1 MLLGPGRAMVVFA
14 TADLEEDVDATILGF
29 EAAAKVVADFAVDPL
44 VGICN
49 GLATFVEEALDDVVV
64 PVTARV
70 VTADG
75 ATRDVVVAAAP
86 EARVVYDG

>member
-49 GLATFVEEALDDVVV
+49 GLATFVEETLDDVV